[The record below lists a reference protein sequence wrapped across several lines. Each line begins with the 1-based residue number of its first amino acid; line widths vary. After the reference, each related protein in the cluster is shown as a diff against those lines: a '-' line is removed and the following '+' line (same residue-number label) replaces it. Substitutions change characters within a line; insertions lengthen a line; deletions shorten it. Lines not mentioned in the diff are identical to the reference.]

1 MKSYQDLIDVGA
13 NEAARMAFVFSA
25 ITEHKGTKPYIV
37 ALDAEQYYRGLNPR
51 ITKYEKI
58 IYDMRGD
65 AHVDKWTPNHKI
77 ASNFFNFA
85 ITQEN
90 QYLLGNGATF
100 TKDDTKDKLGKDFD
114 TQLQDLGKKALVGG
128 VAFGFFNLDHID
140 AFSLLEFV
148 PLYDEEN
155 GALRAGI
162 RFWQVDSDKPMRA
175 TLYEED
181 GYTDYIRANDKSAM
195 LHEKRPYKLKVRTS
209 EADGEEIYDGENYP
223 SFPIVPLWGND
234 KKQSE
239 LVGRQGTLDAFDL
252 LNSNLVNN
260 LDEANYIYWVLTN
273 CGGMDEMDDAKFIEQ
288 LKTSHVAHAD
298 GDSGATAQAH
308 TIEAPYQASEA
319 AIQTIQ
325 RRLYED
331 FMCLDVNSLS
341 ASSKTATEIRAAYQP
356 LDSKCDM
363 YEYCV
368 ISFVQKILELAGIDD
383 TVTFTRSKVV
393 NKSEEINT
401 LLAAQAY
408 LDDETL
414 VEQICGIL
422 GIGDKVDEIL
432 RKRQGEEQSRF
443 EDEDLA
449 GDVNNE

>member
-25 ITEHKGTKPYIV
+25 ITEHKGTTPYIV

-114 TQLQDLGKKALVGG
+114 EQLQDLGKKALVGG

-162 RFWQVDSDKPMRA
+162 RFWQVDSGKPMRA

-181 GYTDYIRANDKSAM
+181 GYTDYIKALDKSAI
-195 LHEKRPYKLKVRTS
+195 LHEKRPYKIKVRVS
-209 EADGEEIYDGENYP
+209 EVDGEEIYDGENYP

-298 GDSGATAQAH
+298 GDSGATAEAH
-308 TIEAPYQASEA
+308 TIEAPYQASET

-383 TVTFTRSKVV
+383 TVTFTRSKIV

-414 VEQICGIL
+414 VEQICTLL

-443 EDEDLA
+443 EEETLA
-449 GDVNNE
+449 EDVNNE

>member
-25 ITEHKGTKPYIV
+25 ITEHKGTTPYIV
-37 ALDAEQYYRGLNPR
+37 ALDAEQYYRGMNPR

-298 GDSGATAQAH
+298 GDSGATAEAH
-308 TIEAPYQASEA
+308 TIEAPYQASET

-383 TVTFTRSKVV
+383 TVTFTRSKIV

-414 VEQICGIL
+414 VEQICTLL

-432 RKRQGEEQSRF
+432 RKRQGEVQSRF
-443 EDEDLA
+443 EEETLA
-449 GDVNNE
+449 EDVNNE